1 MRDRMT
7 RAAAGGLIAGAC
19 ALLLATS
26 QAQENSRGPGNPGSG
41 GLPGVTGTAGDVEP
55 ARGPDKN
62 VPSPGDVYGDT
73 TQRDPSA
80 STGTS
85 SGSSRPGSDRGRDER
100 RGESRGV
107 SQRDITRVRD
117 AVTAG
122 APTAGTRDLRVFNRD
137 GKAYVTGTV
146 DSEAE
151 RDELMRR
158 VHEIVG
164 EENAVIELEI
174 RSEGAG
180 TDAEFR

>member
-1 MRDRMT
+1 MEKRT
-7 RAAAGGLIAGAC
+7 TTALLAGAC

-26 QAQENSRGPGNPGSG
+26 WAQENSRGPGNPGSG

-55 ARGPDKN
+55 AGGPDTAA
-62 VPSPGDVYGDT
+62 PTPGDAYGDT

-85 SGSSRPGSDRGRDER
+85 SGSSIPGSDRGRDER

-107 SQRDITRVRD
+107 SQLEIRRVRD

-122 APTAGTRDLRVFNRD
+122 EPSAGARDLRVFNRD

-151 RDELMRR
+151 RDELTRR
-158 VHEIVG
+158 VEEIVG
-164 EENAVIELEI
+164 EDNAVIELEI
-174 RSEGAG
+174 RGAEEGTGSG
-180 TDAEFR
+180 TP